1 LGYDLTEVPPD
12 HSGLTRISERYEVA
26 VFRRFFEA
34 IVEQCFIEKLVWG
47 KELCVDS
54 TDVDANAAIDSLRSR
69 LADEAHLAGS
79 SMRKTRTAA
88 MTPAEILSRS
98 ICKSC

>member
-1 LGYDLTEVPPD
+1 MGYDLTEVPPD

-69 LADEAHLAGS
+69 FADEAHLADS
-79 SMRKTRTAA
+79 SRRKTRTES
-88 MTPAEILSRS
+88 MTSAEILGRS

>member
-34 IVEQCFIEKLVWG
+34 IVEQCFIEKLVWE
-47 KELCVDS
+47 KSSAL
-54 TDVDANAAIDSLRSR
+54 IR
-69 LADEAHLAGS
+69 LTLTL
-79 SMRKTRTAA
+79 M
-88 MTPAEILSRS
+88 PRS
-98 ICKSC
+98 IRSDHVLPTKRTLPALR